1 MPDDQFKN
9 RLILV
14 VDDEERM
21 VRFIR
26 LNLEHDGFKVIEA
39 FNGTKAIN
47 QVRSNLPDLVLL
59 DIMMPDM
66 DGFEVLRII
75 RETSNVPVIM
85 LTAKGEEDDRVRGL
99 ELGADD
105 YVTKPFSPRE
115 LVSRVRAVLRRTE
128 TTGVSTH
135 GLIEVDERLKLDF
148 ERREIWVDGE
158 LVKLRPTEY
167 RLLYHLVQNAGW
179 VVTHDQIL
187 AKVWG
192 YEYRDEPHYVRLY
205 INYLRKKLEEDPANP
220 KYILTERGV
229 GYRFVDFR
237 RKDFHR
243 KPVISLTHELT
254 KKFFNLAGDRFNR
267 HQGQCPCIYAA
278 NWQGGNG
285 YCKG

>member
-1 MPDDQFKN
+1 MPDNVFRD
-9 RLILV
+9 RRILV

-39 FNGTKAIN
+39 YNGMQAIDK
-47 QVRSNLPDLVLL
+47 VRSSLPDLVLL
-59 DIMMPDM
+59 DVMMPDV

-75 RETSNVPVIM
+75 REVSSVPVIM

-115 LVSRVRAVLRRTE
+115 LVSRVKAVLRRTE
-128 TTGVSTH
+128 TASGSKH
-135 GLIEVDERLKLDF
+135 GLIEVDDRLKLDF
-148 ERREIWVDGE
+148 DRREIWVDDE
-158 LVKLRPTEY
+158 LVQLRPTEY

-179 VVTHDQIL
+179 VISHDQLL

-205 INYLRKKLEEDPANP
+205 INYLRKKLEEDPSNP

-237 RKDFHR
+237 RQ
-243 KPVISLTHELT
+243 KPGETDS
-254 KKFFNLAGDRFNR
+254 
-267 HQGQCPCIYAA
+267 Q
-278 NWQGGNG
+278 
-285 YCKG
+285 

>member
-1 MPDDQFKN
+1 MSDIQARD
-9 RLILV
+9 RRILV

-26 LNLEHDGFKVIEA
+26 LNLEHDGFQVIEA
-39 FNGTKAIN
+39 YRGAQAIDRL
-47 QVRSNLPDLVLL
+47 RSTLPDLILL
-59 DIMMPDM
+59 DVMLPDL

-75 RETSNVPVIM
+75 RENSSVPVIM
-85 LTAKGEEDDRVRGL
+85 LTAKGEEEDRVRGL

-128 TTGVSTH
+128 SALGASHDV
-135 GLIEVDERLKLDF
+135 IEVDSHMKIDF
-148 ERREIWVDGE
+148 DRREVWLDGQ
-158 LVKLRPTEY
+158 LVQLRPTEY

-179 VVTHDQIL
+179 VLTHDQIL

-205 INYLRKKLEEDPANP
+205 INYLRKKIEKDPANP

-237 RKDFHR
+237 RQTPD
-243 KPVISLTHELT
+243 
-254 KKFFNLAGDRFNR
+254 
-267 HQGQCPCIYAA
+267 
-278 NWQGGNG
+278 
-285 YCKG
+285 